1 MMMMERAD
9 RGGQLTAGHRCIVCQ
24 PPSRHTRRSS
34 DISVTI
40 CQDRDETRPTKIYD
54 AFHIL
59 RLHGTVTDT
68 YIHIHT
74 QSCKQTDG
82 RTDRQTDRQVR
93 NSIPSTV
100 ILVVVT
106 LCHVPS
112 YFQLEGTH
120 RVQTHAVLLLTLALK
135 LTFDLSTQ
143 NHVTCRIS
151 QGHSLYQV

>member
-1 MMMMERAD
+1 MGLEHSVIYHERADDWDVETLLQQLMMMRMRMMMMMERAD

-82 RTDRQTDRQVR
+82 RTDRQTDRQTSSKQHPVY
-93 NSIPSTV
+93 SHLSS
-100 ILVVVT
+100 
-106 LCHVPS
+106 CHVMSCAIIFPT
-112 YFQLEGTH
+112 G
-120 RVQTHAVLLLTLALK
+120 R
-135 LTFDLSTQ
+135 
-143 NHVTCRIS
+143 
-151 QGHSLYQV
+151 HS